1 MVSPMRWE
9 RLSHIHTVGKSKS
22 ICNAG
27 DIPRIRI
34 FYIYIINMDPNGILM
49 KLTDWKYPYKGA
61 DNMEEVYIPNT
72 DGSIIICE

>member
-1 MVSPMRWE
+1 MISPIRW
-9 RLSHIHTVGKSKS
+9 RISSHIHTDGKSKS

-49 KLTDWKYPYKGA
+49 KLTEWNSPYKEG

-72 DGSIIICE
+72 EGSIIICE